1 MNKSGTAEIQP
12 FVSIHKYRVGRFFC
26 GKFLLLKIKNI
37 NNDNSLLSNLE
48 MIKNLKA
55 LLINGNISLLDY
67 ENFIEVEGLSFEF
80 KKESKL

>member
-1 MNKSGTAEIQP
+1 MKE
-12 FVSIHKYRVGRFFC
+12 
-26 GKFLLLKIKNI
+26 KIKNI

>member
-1 MNKSGTAEIQP
+1 MDILFFMNLRKLE
-12 FVSIHKYRVGRFFC
+12 
-26 GKFLLLKIKNI
+26 KIKNI

>member
-1 MNKSGTAEIQP
+1 MNGANP
-12 FVSIHKYRVGRFFC
+12 
-26 GKFLLLKIKNI
+26 NI

>member
-1 MNKSGTAEIQP
+1 MNESYKE
-12 FVSIHKYRVGRFFC
+12 
-26 GKFLLLKIKNI
+26 KIKNI

-67 ENFIEVEGLSFEF
+67 ENFIEVEGLSFI
-80 KKESKL
+80 KEII